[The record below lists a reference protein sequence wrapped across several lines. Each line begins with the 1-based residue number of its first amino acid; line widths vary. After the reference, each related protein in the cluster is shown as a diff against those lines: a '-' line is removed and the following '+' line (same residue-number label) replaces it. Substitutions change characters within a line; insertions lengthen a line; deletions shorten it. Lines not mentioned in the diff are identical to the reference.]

1 MLPYAFV
8 GRYGL
13 LSVLALLTQ
22 SSPPKEQPM
31 TATALICTA
40 DQHVSLE
47 RFPVPHITANQ
58 IRVRTLYS
66 GVSVGTEFAVI
77 GGKLDWGPFPI
88 CTGYQAVGVVEEAG
102 PDVHRFAV
110 GDTVYY
116 RRNFLPMQLGNAKV
130 NTCAGTHAS
139 VAIMDSD
146 GEVDLLPKGVDPA
159 TGSMFVMPSVGYN
172 AVNMAGVAMGDVVA
186 VHGVGLIGLGALV
199 AARLRGAITI
209 AIDLDERRLAL
220 AREMGAAYAFN
231 SGEDNLV
238 ERVGQIK
245 RGGADVVF
253 EATGMPACL
262 DPAFALARLQGKF
275 VFLGNYGNAPI
286 SFHFLVPHGKQLTAF
301 FPCNDGLA
309 PCRAAVLRNIGS
321 GAIPWEKT
329 ITHRIAADEAPA
341 LYEKI
346 NRNAVPDMMGAVIQ
360 WG

>member
-1 MLPYAFV
+1 MDA
-8 GRYGL
+8 
-13 LSVLALLTQ
+13 S
-22 SSPPKEQPM
+22 
-31 TATALICTA
+31 ALICTA
-40 DQHVSLE
+40 DQQFSLE
-47 RFPVPHITANQ
+47 SFPVPSITANQ

-77 GGKLDWGPFPI
+77 QGKLDWGPFPV

-102 PDVHRFAV
+102 PDVHRFGV

-116 RRNFLPMQLGNAKV
+116 RRNEMAMTLKGGTI
-130 NTCAGTHAS
+130 NTCAGTHTS
-139 VAIMDSD
+139 VAIIDSD
-146 GEVDLLPKGVDPA
+146 GEVELLPKGVDPA

-172 AVNMAGVAMGDVVA
+172 AVNMAGVEMGNVVA
-186 VHGVGLIGLGALV
+186 VHGIGLIGLGALA

-220 AREMGAAYAFN
+220 AKEMGAAYTFN
-231 SGEDNLV
+231 SSEGNLT
-238 ERVGQIK
+238 ERVGQVK

-253 EATGMPACL
+253 EATGIPACL
-262 DPAFALARLQGKF
+262 DPAFALARLHGKF

-301 FPCNDGLA
+301 FPCNDGLR
-309 PCRAAVLRNIGS
+309 PCREAVLRNIGS

-329 ITHRIAADEAPA
+329 ITHRLTAAEAPA

-346 NRNAVPDMMGAVIQ
+346 NRGAVPEMMGAVIR
-360 WG
+360 WR